1 MEVSGHEFSFKEL
14 KCSYLNRII
23 SVQRA
28 QPVPH
33 YQTKITLG
41 FNNFAIDSFINEIY
55 SMALIQVTPFIIH
68 SNISPF
74 LISLHPPPNSV
85 S

>member
-1 MEVSGHEFSFKEL
+1 MEVSGHEFCFEEL

-28 QPVPH
+28 QLVPH

-55 SMALIQVTPFIIH
+55 SMANTGH
-68 SNISPF
+68 S
-74 LISLHPPPNSV
+74 LYNSFKYFPV
-85 S
+85 SD